1 MGMTN
6 KELRKLRKD
15 KKRMEQQIMQ
25 LNADIK
31 QIDGELNANK

>member
-1 MGMTN
+1 MTN